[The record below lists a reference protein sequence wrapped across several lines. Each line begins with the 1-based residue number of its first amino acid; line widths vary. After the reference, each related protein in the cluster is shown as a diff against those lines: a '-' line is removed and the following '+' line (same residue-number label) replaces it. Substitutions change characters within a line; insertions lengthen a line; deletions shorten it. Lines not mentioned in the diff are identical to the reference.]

1 MRTACSRIP
10 SSSRLWVSSAIA
22 TLAIGSV
29 MRPRQIGN
37 VAVEERT
44 RMDAHSTK
52 KRVGKLTKG
61 DNSRGR
67 TVPTATPAAAA
78 AATVA
83 VARRPR
89 R

>member
-1 MRTACSRIP
+1 
-10 SSSRLWVSSAIA
+10 
-22 TLAIGSV
+22 